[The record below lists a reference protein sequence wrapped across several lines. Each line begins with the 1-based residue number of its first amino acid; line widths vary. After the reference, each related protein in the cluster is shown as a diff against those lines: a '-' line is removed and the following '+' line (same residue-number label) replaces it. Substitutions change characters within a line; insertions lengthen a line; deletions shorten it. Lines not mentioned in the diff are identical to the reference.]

1 MELDAVQAVAGAK
14 LLPFLLFSGGV
25 MALFFVFRRSIAKF
39 KQRDTSNDQS
49 LRDRSAAAQGRIGE
63 ITARE
68 WLRKHEQALKVD
80 RDGVLPQPQVLV
92 ALARISGYQ
101 RQRVDG

>member
-1 MELDAVQAVAGAK
+1 MELDAVQAAAGAK
-14 LLPFLLFSGGV
+14 LLPFLLFSGGA

-39 KQRDTSNDQS
+39 KQRDISNDQS
-49 LRDRSAAAQGRIGE
+49 RRARASAAQGQIGE

-68 WLRKHEQALKVD
+68 WLRKHEQALKVG
-80 RDGVLPQPQVLV
+80 RYGSAPQPQVLT

-101 RQRVDG
+101 RQRVGG